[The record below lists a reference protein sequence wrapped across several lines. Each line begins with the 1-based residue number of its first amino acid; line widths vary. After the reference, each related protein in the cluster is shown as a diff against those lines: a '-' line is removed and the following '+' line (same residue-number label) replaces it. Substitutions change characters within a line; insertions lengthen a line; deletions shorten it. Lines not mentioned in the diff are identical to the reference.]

1 MSVHICIVSDQ
12 ILANYLPVKIK
23 DAKKVLLMSSAA
35 MIRKKKTACFEKLLS
50 TNNIEYTTYS
60 DVPDQRIDEII
71 NYLEDI
77 YENICLQNNK
87 DNLVLNITGGTKIM
101 TLAFWDFFKNKN
113 IPVIYIDTYNDT
125 IHYLHNNEVEKVYST
140 LNIQDYLIAQ
150 GVDIEEISSD
160 SEDWCTKVA
169 GRKNVSSYLAENSY
183 QLESF
188 FNDINTFTENV
199 LSKDKIIKNP
209 LKKLTKAP
217 NEIEKRIFSDLHDLG
232 LIEWNNDKD
241 IMFKDPNVVDYL
253 KGFWLEEYVY
263 LAALEANPDH
273 VACGVKISR
282 NSQANNELDVIV
294 VHNNRMLVIECK
306 ALKFKI
312 KQVNEIVYKAAEVGN
327 NLKGLFGKIYLVSA
341 RDASNQEDKNIILE
355 RAKAHNVNLILPNDL
370 NDMTNII
377 SQWMKSK

>member
-1 MSVHICIVSDQ
+1 MSTHICIVSDQ

-35 MIRKKKTACFEKLLS
+35 MTRKKKTACFEKLLS
-50 TNNIEYTTYS
+50 INNIDYTAYN

-71 NYLEDI
+71 NYLEDV
-77 YENICLQNNK
+77 YENICLHNNK
-87 DNLVLNITGGTKIM
+87 DDLILNITGGTKIM

-113 IPVIYIDTYNDT
+113 IPVIYMDTYNDN
-125 IHYLHNNEVEKVYST
+125 IHYLHNDKVEKISST

-150 GVDIEEISSD
+150 DVAIEEIASD
-160 SEDWCTKVA
+160 SKDWFDKITE
-169 GRKNVSSYLAENSY
+169 RKELSSYLAKNAY

-188 FNDINTFTENV
+188 FNDVNAFTEKV
-199 LSKDKIIKNP
+199 LSKDKEIRNPSKNLENKP
-209 LKKLTKAP
+209 S
-217 NEIEKRIFSDLHDLG
+217 EVEKPIFEALHDLG

-241 IMFKDPNVVDYL
+241 ITFKDPNVVDYL